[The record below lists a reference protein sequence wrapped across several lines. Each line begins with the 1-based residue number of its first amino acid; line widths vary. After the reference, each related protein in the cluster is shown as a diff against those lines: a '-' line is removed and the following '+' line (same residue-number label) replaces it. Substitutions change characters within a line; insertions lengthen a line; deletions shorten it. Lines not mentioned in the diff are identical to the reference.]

1 LPRFAFA
8 AIAAIMERRHQTRGE
23 SAMEDATRIGQT
35 AGQTLAGSIELDT
48 VPRPVV
54 NTAPQAQ
61 RASRKS
67 SRPLRIVATA
77 DNFLSAALLDLSP
90 PRRSERR
97 ERLRAAFSAAVDCA
111 VTRGA
116 QLFVIAGN
124 LFATPTPGNQDR
136 AFVAAE
142 LARLRDAGV
151 MCVAIGG
158 GHDLAGAGA
167 RGDDAPYQLYESGDG
182 LRFFSATDSLSP
194 ALCAFD
200 GLRVALVG
208 VSAQPQGNAD
218 PLASLTVNDPDDSL
232 GRAEVAVLL
241 VHALVEGLSTPTSV
255 GDVVEASSVAALPS
269 AFRLLIAGGAPRFGR
284 AKIGPRDVVACG
296 ASERHSFDAPANSSG
311 FAWIEL
317 TTEGVTVAEHVR
329 IEEQPRVDVELTTA
343 DLFPGGAEADEDEAD
358 ETMRSGVHLL
368 PVLTPEEIV
377 AAGAENDD
385 EVAPYTPPQ
394 PDVERERT
402 LGRIVE
408 TLTRACRPD
417 TMTRLRLT
425 GPLTRRQFR
434 RLPLAEALRFG
445 RRESFAFELDATGL
459 TVEEPAPAEAPTRAG
474 PGSPARELDL
484 LVAEYRARIPV
495 DERDAI
501 ADIDAAA
508 GMLQARLRTATDR
521 EAAR

>member
-1 LPRFAFA
+1 
-8 AIAAIMERRHQTRGE
+8 
-23 SAMEDATRIGQT
+23 MEDATRIGQT
-35 AGQTLAGSIELDT
+35 LGQTLAGSIELDT

-67 SRPLRIVATA
+67 SRPLRIVATG

-158 GHDLAGAGA
+158 EHDLAGAGA
-167 RGDDAPYQLYESGDG
+167 REDDAPYQLYASGDG

-194 ALCAFD
+194 ALCIFD
-200 GLRVALVG
+200 SLRVALAG
-208 VSAQPQGNAD
+208 VSAQPLGNAD
-218 PLASLTVNDPDDSL
+218 PLASLTVDDPDDAL
-232 GRAEVAVLL
+232 GGAEVAVLL
-241 VHALVEGLSTPTSV
+241 VHAPVEGLSTPTSA
-255 GDVVEASSVAALPS
+255 GGVVQVSSVAALPS

-317 TTEGVTVAEHVR
+317 TAEGVTVAEHVR

-343 DLFPGGAEADEDEAD
+343 DLFPGGADEEEAD
-358 ETMRSGVHLL
+358 ETMLSGVHLL

-408 TLTRACRPD
+408 TLTRVCRPD

-459 TVEEPAPAEAPTRAG
+459 TVEEPARAEAPTRAG
-474 PGSPARELDL
+474 PVSPARELDL
-484 LVAEYRARIPV
+484 LVAEYRARIPE

-501 ADIDAAA
+501 ADIVAAA
-508 GMLQARLRTATDR
+508 GMLQARLRAATDR